1 MKKLLLKSFV
11 ALSALVMGGT
21 TASAALASGD
31 KFESGDLRYTVQ
43 ASVADNGG
51 KEGTV
56 LVSGLKVAQGVLN
69 IPGSVEY
76 MGENFTVIGFQSG
89 MVSFAGSGFTEITLP
104 DSFTTLASMTFLN
117 APKLQKITIG
127 SGIASIPVNCI
138 ALCDAL
144 TDIYCRRETPPAANA
159 NSFMLTVD
167 NITLHVPA
175 GTKAAYEA
183 AEGWKDFKIEEIKGE
198 DPKPE
203 KLKVGDTFDY
213 QDFTWTVKTAG
224 TDTENGTVELTKA
237 LKPETT
243 GTLTIPEVAEY
254 TPENATEV
262 LEKFTVVS
270 IKAAAL
276 GQTHYTEIIVP
287 NTVTKLQNLVVNDPY
302 IQKVTLGSGLKEVG
316 FTTISSCQNLTD
328 ITILATVPPTA
339 NAMAFLNLDV
349 TKVILHVPAGTKAA
363 YAAANVWKDFT
374 NIEEPKAEVEVV
386 PEGTTFNVDGLNY
399 MVTKTIRAT
408 GVGEVMFNGADAQDG
423 VVVIPDE
430 VVYKENKFN
439 ITDINGMVFFRKA
452 YTEIT
457 LPNTMTTL
465 KQQCIYNCSKLTKLT
480 LGSGFTNLE
489 TNSIAYCSALTSL
502 TCLATVPPTAT
513 ASTFNRITYDNV
525 TLTVPAG
532 SEDAYKAAEGW
543 KLFTK
548 YTSGVEDINTEN
560 NAEEVYYNLQGV
572 KVVNPVEG
580 QVYIC
585 VKGNK
590 ATKVVY

>member
-1 MKKLLLKSFV
+1 
-11 ALSALVMGGT
+11 MGGT
-21 TASAALASGD
+21 TASAALASGE
-31 KFESGDLRYTVQ
+31 KFDSGDLRYTVKT
-43 ASVADNGG
+43 AVADNGG

-76 MGENFTVIGFQSG
+76 MGENFTVIGFQDGS
-89 MVSFAGSGFTEITLP
+89 VSFSGTGFTEITLP
-104 DSFTTLASMTFLN
+104 DSFMALGSMAFFG
-117 APKLQKITIG
+117 AQKLQKLTIG
-127 SGIASIPVNCI
+127 SGIASIPANCI
-138 ALCDAL
+138 VMCDAL
-144 TDIYCRRETPPAANA
+144 TDIYCRRETPPTANPQ
-159 NSFMLTVD
+159 SFSLTFD

-175 GTKAAYEA
+175 GAKAAYEA
-183 AEGWKDFKIEEIKGE
+183 AEGWKNFKKIEEIKGE
-198 DPKPE
+198 DPKPT

-262 LEKFTVVS
+262 LEKFTVIS
-270 IKAAAL
+270 IKGAAL

-287 NTVTKLQNLVVNDPY
+287 NTVTELQNLVVNDPY
-302 IQKVTLGSGLKEVG
+302 IQKVTLGSGLRKVG
-316 FTTISSCQNLTD
+316 FTTISNCQNLTD

-339 NAMAFLNLDV
+339 NAMAFMNLNV

-363 YAAANVWKDFT
+363 YAAADVWKDFT
-374 NIEEPKAEVEVV
+374 NIEEPKAEVEVI

-408 GVGEVMFNGADAQDG
+408 GTGEVMFNGADAQDG

-430 VVYKENKFN
+430 VVYKDNKFN
-439 ITDINGMVFFRKA
+439 ITDINGMVFFNKA

-465 KQQCIYNCSKLTKLT
+465 KQQCIFNCSKLTKLT
-480 LGSGFTNLE
+480 LGSGFTKLE
-489 TNSIAYCSALTSL
+489 SNSIAYCSALTSL

-513 ASTFNRITYDNV
+513 ASTFTKITYDNV
-525 TLTVPAG
+525 TLTVPEG

>member
-1 MKKLLLKSFV
+1 MG
-11 ALSALVMGGT
+11 ALVLGG
-21 TASAALASGD
+21 ASASAD
-31 KFESGDLRYTVQ
+31 ITVGTLNYRIITEP
-43 ASVADNGG
+43 SSDNDNI
-51 KEGTV
+51 GTAE
-56 LVSGLKVAQGVLN
+56 VSYCTQNDGVLN
-69 IPGSVEY
+69 IPEYIENDNPDGTGGTVKAKYKVVSINGGVLTGKGFSELTVPNTVTNLGSPFV
-76 MGENFTVIGFQSG
+76 
-89 MVSFAGSGFTEITLP
+89 MVCANLK
-104 DSFTTLASMTFLN
+104 
-117 APKLQKITIG
+117 KLTIG
-127 SGIASIPVNCI
+127 TGVSVIPANGIGMCSS
-138 ALCDAL
+138 L
-144 TDIYCRRETPPAANA
+144 TDIVLLNTTPPTCTA
-159 NSFMLTVD
+159 NSFLNLTFD

-175 GTKAAYEA
+175 GAKAAYEA
-183 AEGWKDFKIEEIKGE
+183 AEGWKQFKIEEIKGE
-198 DPKPE
+198 DPKPA

-270 IKAAAL
+270 IKGAAL

-363 YAAANVWKDFT
+363 YAAADVWKDFT
-374 NIEEPKAEVEVV
+374 NIEEPKADIEIV